1 MPRFVDLVSKYV
13 NNFSGILYGDT
24 DIVVAQELLREGY
37 HVIIAHETL
46 LLGLKSLGF
55 DTFSFISLNIW
66 PDRYK
71 EIIELLNNYKLREAI
86 DIHYKLVDSLR
97 EIFKNQMLDY
107 VEILKLRLN
116 KIVDFNLGGVRK
128 PILTLNKLY

>member
-13 NNFSGILYGDT
+13 NNFSGILYGHS
-24 DIVVAQELLREGY
+24 DIVVAQELLRDGY

-66 PDRYK
+66 PDRFK
-71 EIIELLNNYKLREAI
+71 EIIDLLNNFKLREAL
-86 DIHYKLVDSLR
+86 DIHLKTIDNLR

-107 VEILKLRLN
+107 VEILKLRMN

-128 PILTLNKLY
+128 PMLTLNKLY

>member
-1 MPRFVDLVSKYV
+1 M
-13 NNFSGILYGDT
+13 
-24 DIVVAQELLREGY
+24 
-37 HVIIAHETL
+37 
-46 LLGLKSLGF
+46 
-55 DTFSFISLNIW
+55 NIW
-66 PDRYK
+66 PDRYR
-71 EIIELLNNYKLREAI
+71 EIIELLSNYKLREAL
-86 DIHYKLVDSLR
+86 DIHNKLIDNLR